1 MNSETNFLKKIKI
14 KAGEIFT
21 LARIKK
27 AGIGVLICAVIA
39 GAGGVYWHQHKVIE
53 HTKIIQARTRMIE
66 AQAAKNNITLL
77 DSVKIKKIVAEAIG
91 MAGASIEYKQLEL
104 TDRVDNGH
112 YAEKDAKR
120 HKKDYEE
127 SVKPEPVG
135 LTAPKAD
142 NAGASYPVYKVV
154 CKADGIKY
162 SLNVDAVTGQ
172 VLNSK
177 VAGD

>member
-1 MNSETNFLKKIKI
+1 MNNETDFFKKVKI

-21 LARIKK
+21 LAHIKRV
-27 AGIGVLICAVIA
+27 GIGVLICAAIA

-77 DSVKIKKIVAEAIG
+77 DSVKIKEIVAEAIG
-91 MAGASIEYKQLEL
+91 MDGVSIEYKQLEL
-104 TDRVDNGH
+104 TARVDNDH
-112 YAEKDAKR
+112 YAEKAAKR

-127 SVKPEPVG
+127 LAKPEPVG
-135 LTAPKAD
+135 LTATKAA
-142 NAGASYPVYKVV
+142 NAAASYPVYKVV

-177 VAGD
+177 VADD